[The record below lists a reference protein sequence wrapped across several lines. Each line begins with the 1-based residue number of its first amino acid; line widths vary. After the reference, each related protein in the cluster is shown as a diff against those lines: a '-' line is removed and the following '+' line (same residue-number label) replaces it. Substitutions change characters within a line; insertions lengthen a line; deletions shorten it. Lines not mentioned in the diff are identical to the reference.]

1 MAWKP
6 STRQIEIVDQY
17 LHARMSPA
25 RIAAALGIA
34 EAEFTSWAGRLIA
47 TREVPP
53 IEVPMIFPAPRE
65 REARITADRDF
76 EGA

>member
-25 RIAAALGIA
+25 RIAAALGID
-34 EAEFTSWAGRLIA
+34 EAEFTAWAARLAA
-47 TREVPP
+47 TRDIVP
-53 IEVPMIFPAPRE
+53 IEAPLLIPE
-65 REARITADRDF
+65 LGVHEARMAADRLF
-76 EGA
+76 EK